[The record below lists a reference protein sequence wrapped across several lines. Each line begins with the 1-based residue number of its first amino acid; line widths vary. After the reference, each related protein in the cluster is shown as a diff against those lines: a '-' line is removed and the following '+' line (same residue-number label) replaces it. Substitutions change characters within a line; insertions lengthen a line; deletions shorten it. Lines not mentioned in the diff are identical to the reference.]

1 MMIGMNANATL
12 EGERGPPPY
21 FAGRGDE
28 LSAMRQRLDGVMGNP
43 GSAINGLLLI
53 TGVPGIGKTHL
64 TEHFARQA
72 TTNPNVKALML
83 GTSDLASPE
92 GLLILIGRAMGCE
105 DEFIRKA
112 GADDKVSGAR
122 LLSAGFTLDTH
133 RPHLMFSHML
143 RATRGLSI
151 WKNKA
156 LVLVVD
162 EVQNMRAESA
172 DQLQALHEGRHGC
185 PIFTVAAGLQQS
197 KTVLSRHGIS
207 RMSHRRLG
215 LLTHDETMAAIYHG
229 LANIGVAVAE
239 DTADKLATAAMRF
252 PQHVHGYLE
261 AALKVHRECNDIDT
275 RNAVA
280 KVLAIGREA
289 REEHYMS
296 RMAAVGRADKVYP
309 LAEYMANTEKKSVTW
324 EKAESLIGSDVVEAA
339 VHHGVLSVSE
349 DGVLS
354 FGIPSFRSY
363 MIHRAA
369 RYRALARDEQDDS

>member
-1 MMIGMNANATL
+1 MIGMNANATL

-28 LSAMRQRLDGVMGNP
+28 LSVMRQRLDGVMGNP

-112 GADDKVSGAR
+112 GADDKVGGAR
-122 LLSAGFTLDTH
+122 LLRT
-133 RPHLMFSHML
+133 
-143 RATRGLSI
+143 TRGLSI

-309 LAEYMANTEKKSVTW
+309 LAEYMANTEKNSVTW
-324 EKAESLIGSDVVEAA
+324 EKAESLIGSAVVEAA